1 MTSLEKSIIATICYY
16 DTLDYPLTMFEIY
29 KYLVNPS
36 RILNREYIAN
46 ISFSKILDI
55 LKNSPELR
63 KIIKERNGFY
73 FLRGKEKNIFQRI
86 KRQKLADQKWKK
98 ARKIIWLLEIIPYLR
113 MVVVSGSLVLG
124 NTRTKSDIDLLIV
137 TKAGRIWT
145 CRILITVLITLLG
158 KKRHK
163 EKTRDKI
170 CLNHYITDKS
180 LKIPFESLYNAQTYA
195 HLVNVYEN
203 NHLFQQFQKVN
214 SWVKDYLVFW
224 PKVRSESLRVIKK
237 NKILIIIAKF
247 SEVVLNNRA
256 GNWIENILGK
266 WQKKRIKANP
276 LFKKPGGRIT
286 ADKNQL
292 EFHPDSHEVGIIKGF
307 NQRIRDLGFIELA
320 NQKDSGLKL

>member
-16 DTLDYPLTMFEIY
+16 DTLDYPLTAFEIY
-29 KYLVNPS
+29 KYLVAPS
-36 RILNREYIAN
+36 ISPLSD
-46 ISFSKILDI
+46 ISFYKILDK
-55 LKNSPELR
+55 LENSPELR
-63 KIIKERNGFY
+63 KIVKEKNGFY

-195 HLVNVYEN
+195 RLVNVYGN
-203 NHLFQQFQKVN
+203 NHLFQQFQKAN

-224 PKVRSESLRVIKK
+224 PKVRSENLRVIKK

-247 SEVVLNNRA
+247 LEIILNNKI
-256 GNWIENILGK
+256 GDLIEKNLGK
-266 WQKKRIKANP
+266 WQEIRIKGN
-276 LFKKPGGRIT
+276 LLYKKSGGRIT
-286 ADKNQL
+286 VNKNQL

-320 NQKDSGLKL
+320 DQKDSGLNL